1 MARYTKHLP
10 WLFALF
16 FLFSGTELFG
26 RLAPSVKAQPT
37 LAQISNS
44 PIPLPGGCGGGNPPT
59 STTPVCCM
67 FGYVYLDGQAVKDAY
82 LVVTNLRTGVSVE
95 AATGDGRDSTEP
107 YYQLSLSDPPLS
119 LQAGDRVE
127 IYAEFSS
134 HATTIEHVVRGG
146 SQQIDLLLPRTGTTD
161 YAFER
166 QYWEQSPAGSF
177 NMYRG
182 ELAISRD
189 GLVYVADWGDSR
201 IQVFNQNGQFV
212 RQWGSLGNTPGQFM
226 HPSGLDFDQQGNVYV
241 ADSSAQRVHK
251 YTSGGVFISSWGGF
265 GSGNGE
271 FGFARDLVVDSEN
284 FVYVVD
290 GPNHRIQKFTSNGE
304 FVAAWGSQGNGSN
317 QLNFPHGIALGPD
330 GLLYVA
336 DAGNHRIQVFTRIGT
351 PVRRWG
357 SSGEGDGQFDQPERV
372 VVAPNGTVYVSDT
385 HHDDASS
392 NYRVQYFSN
401 TGTYQGQWGGFGTG
415 NGQFLYPGGLAIGNN
430 NEVFVADDNDRVQV
444 FSPTGAYQRQWGSKG
459 FAAGRADQSY
469 GITPD
474 GNGGIYTTDVF
485 RSLVQHF
492 DANGNPLASFG
503 SYGSGNNQFIYP
515 NGITRA
521 SNGDL
526 YIADA
531 GNYRVQVFSA
541 NGTYLR
547 TVGNGQGNGNGQF
560 QEPVGV
566 ALDASNNLYVLDSG
580 NHRLQK
586 FDSNGNFVWVL
597 GGPGAGSAN
606 GQFDFPRSLTID
618 SNGNIYVADT
628 NNDRVQ
634 IINPNGTYA
643 GKWGQPGGG
652 SGQLNTPSGIAIGP
666 DGNLYVAE
674 FNNYRF
680 QVFTPAGQSLLTWGF
695 GGIGKG
701 LLNQPA
707 RIAVDASGRV
717 FISEPNVGRVQVL
730 KPMTATRPIASIVAA
745 TPRNLTPDKPVELLG
760 KGGDPDATDT
770 IVAYEWSL
778 NNSATPFATTANT
791 TIAPNTLAPG
801 THQVSL
807 RVRDD
812 EGEYS
817 APQTITLVVAQTGTP
832 APKSWTFLLY
842 MAGDNI
848 ATSPFFD
855 YNSPSGALFRLQRAR
870 FADNVTVIA
879 LFDGESN
886 GDSTIS
892 LFRSGQPVESIT
904 PLVAGIPV
912 EATNELNMGSPQT
925 LTSFVR
931 WGKQRAPADAYYLA
945 IADHGNALDGIAWD
959 FRSAPNRTERLTNA
973 ELREA
978 LIQIT
983 DNGSDPLDILHLDA
997 CLMGLI
1003 EPVYELQGQANY
1015 VIASEYLSW
1024 SLFAYDSY
1032 VKTVGPAT
1040 EAKTLATSIA
1050 NEYASQISELNR
1062 PATISVYEMQ
1072 RMDAVISAMRNFA
1085 SALQRYVLL
1094 AASNR
1099 DQINALRNQVQK
1111 LDSSGDVTI
1120 TAQDTYVDIDHFAE
1134 LVASQ
1139 INDQASKDSAATLR
1153 SALSALYAT
1162 PHFARSGTYNGI
1174 TVDLSNARGL
1184 AIYLPPQLNIGYLDQ
1199 YRNTLS
1205 FAAGSSWDEVLQ
1217 TLYGSLSLSDPP
1229 PLNPVEPLP
1238 VTRQYELFMPIVRQ

>member
-1 MARYTKHLP
+1 MARLTKHLP

-16 FLFSGTELFG
+16 FLFIGTELFG
-26 RLAPSVKAQPT
+26 QLVLPVKAQPILT
-37 LAQISNS
+37 QSTDD
-44 PIPLPGGCGGGNPPT
+44 PIPLPNGCGGGTPPN
-59 STTPVCCM
+59 STLTVCCM

-95 AATGDGRDSTEP
+95 TSTGDGRDSTEP
-107 YYQLSLSDPPLS
+107 YYQLSLSDAPLS
-119 LQAGDRVE
+119 MQAGDTVRVQ
-127 IYAEFSS
+127 ANFSS
-134 HATTIEHVVRGG
+134 HNTIVEHIVRGG
-146 SQQIDLLLPRTGTTD
+146 SQQIDLMLPRTSATD

-166 QYWEQSPAGSF
+166 QYWEQSPAGTF

-189 GLVYVADWGDSR
+189 GLVYVADWGNSR

-212 RQWGSLGNTPGQFM
+212 RQWGTLGDVPGQLM
-226 HPSGLDFDQQGNVYV
+226 HPSGIDFDQQGNVYV
-241 ADSSAQRVHK
+241 ADSSAQTVHK
-251 YTSGGVFISSWGGF
+251 YTSGGVFLTWWGGF
-265 GSGNGE
+265 GSGDGQ
-271 FGFARDLVVDSEN
+271 FGFARDLVVDSDN

-304 FVAAWGSQGNGSN
+304 FVAAWGSQGNGN
-317 QLNFPHGIALGPD
+317 DQLNFPHGIALGPD

-336 DAGNHRIQVFTRIGT
+336 DAGNYRIQVFTRTGT

-357 SSGEGDGQFDQPERV
+357 SPGEGNGQFDQPERV
-372 VVAPNGTVYVSDT
+372 VVAPDGTVYVSDT
-385 HHDDASS
+385 HHDGATS
-392 NYRVQYFSN
+392 NYRVQYFSS
-401 TGTYQGQWGGFGTG
+401 TGTYQGQWGGFGVG
-415 NGQFLYPGGLAIGNN
+415 NGEFLHPGGMAIGKD
-430 NEVFVADDNDRVQV
+430 NELVITDDNGRVQV
-444 FSPTGAYQRQWGSKG
+444 FSPTGSYKRQWGSKG
-459 FAAGRADQSY
+459 FAAGRADSSY
-469 GITPD
+469 GVTSD
-474 GNGGIYTTDVF
+474 GNGGFYSTDVF

-492 DANGNPLASFG
+492 DANGNPLTSFG
-503 SYGSGNNQFIYP
+503 SYGSGNGQFIYP

-526 YIADA
+526 YITDS
-531 GNYRVQVFSA
+531 GNYRVQVFNS

-547 TVGNGQGNGNGQF
+547 QWGSQGNGNGQF

-566 ALDASNNLYVLDSG
+566 ALDANNNVYVIDSG

-597 GGPGAGSAN
+597 GGPGAGSGN

-618 SNGNIYVADT
+618 NSGKIYVADT

-643 GKWGQPGGG
+643 GKWGQYGGG

-680 QVFTPAGQSLLTWGF
+680 QVFTPAGQSLLTWGY
-695 GGIGKG
+695 GGIGPG
-701 LLNQPA
+701 QLNQPA
-707 RIAVDASGRV
+707 RIAVDTNGRV

-760 KGGDPDATDT
+760 KGGDPDASDT
-770 IVAYEWSL
+770 IVAYEWTL
-778 NNSATPFATTANT
+778 NGSATPFETNATA
-791 TIAPNTLAPG
+791 TIPANTLAPG

-817 APQTITLVVAQTGTP
+817 DPQTITLVVAQTATSLP
-832 APKSWTFLLY
+832 SSWTFLLY

-848 ATSPFFD
+848 GTSNFFD
-855 YNSPSGALFRLQRAR
+855 YDSPSGALFRLQQAR
-870 FADNVTVIA
+870 YGANVTVIA
-879 LFDGESN
+879 LFDGDGN

-892 LFRSGQPVESIT
+892 IFRSGQPVESIT
-904 PLVAGIPV
+904 PEIASLPI
-912 EATNELNMGSPQT
+912 EASGEVNMGNPET
-925 LTSFVR
+925 LVNFVR
-931 WGKQRAPADAYYLA
+931 WGKQRAPADGYYLA

-959 FRSAPNRTERLTNA
+959 FRSAPNRIERLTNP

-983 DNGSDPLDILHLDA
+983 ANGSDPLDIIHLDA

-1003 EPVYELQGQANY
+1003 EPVYQLQGQARY

-1024 SLFAYDSY
+1024 SVFAYDNY
-1032 VKTVGPAT
+1032 VKSVGS
-1040 EAKTLATSIA
+1040 ATSATDLTTAIA
-1050 NEYASQISELNR
+1050 REYTEQIADLNR
-1062 PATISVYEMQ
+1062 PSTIAVYAMDKLGPVATALQ
-1072 RMDAVISAMRNFA
+1072 GFA
-1085 SALQRYVLL
+1085 SELRRYAL
-1094 AASNR
+1094 ASPANR
-1099 DQINALRNQVQK
+1099 EQITALRSQVQK
-1111 LDSSGDVTI
+1111 LDSSGDVAI
-1120 TAQDTYVDIDHFAE
+1120 TAQDTYVDLDHFAE
-1134 LVASQ
+1134 LVAAQLS
-1139 INDQASKDSAATLR
+1139 DQAVDSAAGSLR
-1153 SALSALYAT
+1153 TALSGLYAT
-1162 PHFARSGTYNGI
+1162 PHLARSGIYNGI
-1174 TVDLSNARGL
+1174 SVDLSNARGL

-1199 YRNTLS
+1199 YRNELNL
-1205 FAAGSSWDEVLQ
+1205 AADTNWDELLQ
-1217 TLYGSLSLSDPP
+1217 VLYGSLSLTDTPP
-1229 PLNPVEPLP
+1229 PNPIEPLP
-1238 VTRQYELFMPIVRQ
+1238 VEQRYELHIPMVLR